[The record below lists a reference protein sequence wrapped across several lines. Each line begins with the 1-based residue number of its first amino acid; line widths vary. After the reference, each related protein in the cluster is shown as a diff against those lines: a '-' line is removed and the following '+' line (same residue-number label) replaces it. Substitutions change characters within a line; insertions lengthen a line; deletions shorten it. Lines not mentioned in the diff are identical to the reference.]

1 MGFSF
6 KQANRDRRHW
16 AAVVPV
22 RLLFAWT
29 LCYVVLLQVIVGGLA
44 AGAMAGGAMAGTG
57 DAGTILCLTSLH
69 ETGAPD
75 GPGADG
81 VPLGH
86 GGAGGLHCILCPMAG
101 GVPLLSSPP
110 ALPSRVSRTVAA
122 TFAGRQALVLAP
134 LPTGEQGRPR
144 APPAA

>member
-1 MGFSF
+1 MGFGWG
-6 KQANRDRRHW
+6 QAKRERRHR

-22 RLLFAWT
+22 RLLFAWI
-29 LCYVVLLQVIVGGLA
+29 LCYVVLLQVVVGGLA
-44 AGAMAGGAMAGTG
+44 AGAMAGTG

-69 ETGAPD
+69 ETVAPD
-75 GPGADG
+75 GSGPDG
-81 VPLGH
+81 VPQGH

-110 ALPSRVSRTVAA
+110 ALPSLVSRTVAA
-122 TFAGRQALVLAP
+122 TFAGREALVLAP